1 MVALRGHRSLT
12 HSLTHPKLCCLRRL
26 IRLVLRRS
34 LRLLTLLVFRIG
46 GRRLGSDAY
55 ERREAR
61 CSYAVLDAVRLFLG
75 LITACLTPLHGVT
88 SPSTA
93 LWDRGKGLLRA
104 WAPRGRCYTE
114 SHHRHYQELARLR
127 HARAAGLVVDNRELV
142 DNRFD
147 TLDFSENQHRIHSK

>member
-1 MVALRGHRSLT
+1 MNPVKH
-12 HSLTHPKLCCLRRL
+12 
-26 IRLVLRRS
+26 
-34 LRLLTLLVFRIG
+34 
-46 GRRLGSDAY
+46 
-55 ERREAR
+55 
-61 CSYAVLDAVRLFLG
+61 AVLDAVRLFLG
-75 LITACLTPLHGVT
+75 LITACFTPLHGVT

-142 DNRFD
+142 ENRFD